1 MFFKVASRVLNTVY
15 GLLMIYASIV
25 AMAGN
30 SIPYWIS
37 VLFILASIVLIIGN
51 TKLLPKNTVF
61 VAAALVVIQGCALL
75 DSLYME
81 FNLMHHIVRLI
92 AHGILFAIFL
102 VSQRQRR
109 PGNPE
114 K

>member
-1 MFFKVASRVLNTVY
+1 MFFKAASWVLCTVY
-15 GLLMIYASIV
+15 GLLMIYASVV

-51 TKLLPKNTVF
+51 AKILPKNTIFV
-61 VAAALVVIQGCALL
+61 VAALIVIQGCALL

-81 FNLMHHIVRLI
+81 FNLMHHVARLL
-92 AHGILFAIFL
+92 AHGIILAVFL
-102 VSQRQRR
+102 VSQRQRK
-109 PGNPE
+109 PGKP
-114 K
+114 KK